1 MTRLTTD
8 PEARESTVTATV
20 LATDIMAGVSG
31 KVYDAGGEDV
41 AIRTKVNDLNVSSK
55 RGVVEGIG
63 PESKRPTG
71 TSHQTGPSTPDETA
85 PALLTKVMSQGITV
99 DDEDQLHNSDKE
111 NMTVPAKL
119 AGVNLQD
126 IESSEHDGDDDF
138 DDGDSV
144 GNMLDRSYDLDG
156 DFGSHAGTNMDDSH
170 NLDADDEEEAEQR
183 RKMDADLEMNLRRA
197 ELRHVEL
204 ELKLVSAEEEVRKAK
219 ESLEK
224 AEAEQQEM
232 QRQAHE
238 AWEEVGEA
246 ERLIQVEQT
255 RREEEDAAKALAERQ
270 ARAIIEA
277 DELRQQ
283 GNEAYR
289 QGNSQHAEA
298 YYKRAIDELESCGI
312 VLEEPSHLTLRTNR
326 AAALMALGHTRDALS
341 ECELVLEI
349 NPYNIRALSRAANCC
364 IKLGDLDAAKKH
376 VDEIGLSPDA
386 TEEDIHAASEQNQ
399 KILVA
404 SVERDRLVGNESY
417 RRGDYS
423 GALHWYDAAINAA
436 ADAIE
441 TDALKSVKVGLH
453 TNRAA
458 AHLMEGN
465 PLPAA
470 EDCCAALR
478 LDSTHTKA
486 QVRLARCLLQLGDFS
501 EARQEASDVIARNSA
516 ELQSK
521 NEAQNVL
528 KDVDLLEGTMKS
540 VGDELQ
546 KIQMTLRTG
555 DHVDDFD
562 ASSLAKSMLD
572 ELETIM
578 VIAPQVPDLI
588 TLKAEA
594 LRLAGKLEEALSL
607 VSGKK
612 AINSRRRFIEV
623 RLQFDLGNVSAC
635 VEAGEHVRELL
646 QMVPE
651 FKLTLKAAMENKE
664 DSVAEDDENIKE
676 LASLPDPEG
685 LLILLQNASKINTC
699 KDNGR
704 EAFVQNKHSE
714 AAKLY
719 GEALVLSAGAP
730 MLEGLFLSNICACE
744 QAMSKYADALS
755 SAGTAVAVAPTFVK
769 AHSRLAT
776 LYTELGMLTEAEAAY
791 KRMLEMPLES
801 NEEMQASA
809 NLASV
814 SARAKNSRP
823 VNWYKLLG
831 IKSSASAADIK
842 KAYRQLALVHH
853 PDKAG
858 RGGVGAAVAKA
869 RADMSSILFKLVG
882 EAQRILT
889 NPAERSKWESAQ
901 ARADHQDSYLS
912 RAHTTARSDL
922 YADPFGD
929 RYERYASQYADFY
942 DEYEGF
948 DDGGYYGV

>member
-1 MTRLTTD
+1 M
-8 PEARESTVTATV
+8 
-20 LATDIMAGVSG
+20 
-31 KVYDAGGEDV
+31 
-41 AIRTKVNDLNVSSK
+41 
-55 RGVVEGIG
+55 
-63 PESKRPTG
+63 
-71 TSHQTGPSTPDETA
+71 
-85 PALLTKVMSQGITV
+85 
-99 DDEDQLHNSDKE
+99 DDEDQSHNSDKE
-111 NMTVPAKL
+111 NMTVSAKL
-119 AGVNLQD
+119 AGLNLQD
-126 IESSEHDGDDDF
+126 IESSELDGDDYDF
-138 DDGDSV
+138 DDDDSV
-144 GNMLDRSYDLDG
+144 GNMVDRSYDLDD
-156 DFGSHAGTNMDDSH
+156 DFGSHAGTNLDDSH

-219 ESLEK
+219 EALKK
-224 AEAEQQEM
+224 AEADQQEM
-232 QRQAHE
+232 QRQAHD

-289 QGNSQHAEA
+289 QGNSEHAET

-326 AAALMALGHTRDALS
+326 AAALMALGHTRDAFS

-364 IKLGDLDAAKKH
+364 IKLGDLVAAKKY

-386 TEEDIHAASEQNQ
+386 TDEDINAASEQNQ

-423 GALHWYDAAINAA
+423 DALHWYDAALNAA
-436 ADAIE
+436 ADAVE

-458 AHLMEGN
+458 AYLMEGN

-521 NEAQNVL
+521 NEARNVL
-528 KDVDLLEGTMKS
+528 KDVDALEGTMKT

-546 KIQMTLRTG
+546 RIQMTLQTG
-555 DHVDDFD
+555 DSGDDYD
-562 ASSLAKSMLD
+562 ASSVAVSMLD
-572 ELETIM
+572 ELETVM

-594 LRLAGKLEEALSL
+594 LRLAGKAEQALSL
-607 VSGKK
+607 VTGKK

-646 QMVPE
+646 QIVPE
-651 FKLTLKAAMENKE
+651 FKLTLKAAMESK
-664 DSVAEDDENIKE
+664 VTEDDENIKE

-685 LLILLQNASKINTC
+685 LLILLEKASKINTC

-704 EAFVQNKHSE
+704 EAFVQGKHSD

-719 GEALVLSAGAP
+719 GEALVMSAGAP

-755 SAGTAVAVAPTFVK
+755 SAGTAVAIAPTFVK

-791 KRMLEMPLES
+791 RRMLEMPLES
-801 NEEMQASA
+801 HEEVQAST

-814 SARAKNSRP
+814 SARAKNNRP
-823 VNWYKLLG
+823 VDWYKLLG
-831 IKSSASAADIK
+831 IKPSASATDIK

-858 RGGVGAAVAKA
+858 RGGVSAAVAKA
-869 RADMSSILFKLVG
+869 RAEMSSILFKHVG
-882 EAQRILT
+882 EAQRVLT
-889 NPAERSKWESAQ
+889 NPAERSKWETAR
-901 ARADHQDSYLS
+901 ARADHQDSYSS
-912 RAHTTARSDL
+912 RAHTTARSDSGF

-929 RYERYASQYADFY
+929 R
-942 DEYEGF
+942 
-948 DDGGYYGV
+948 

>member
-1 MTRLTTD
+1 
-8 PEARESTVTATV
+8 
-20 LATDIMAGVSG
+20 MA
-31 KVYDAGGEDV
+31 YDTSGEDV
-41 AIRTKVNDLNVSSK
+41 GIKTKLNDPNVSAK
-55 RGVVEGIG
+55 RGVLDGTG
-63 PESKRPTG
+63 PESKGRPTG
-71 TSHQTGPSTPDETA
+71 TSHQTGPSTPDENV
-85 PALLTKVMSQGITV
+85 PASLTKGMSEGTQM
-99 DDEDQLHNSDKE
+99 DDEDQSHNSDKE
-111 NMTVPAKL
+111 NMTVSAKL
-119 AGVNLQD
+119 AGLNLQD
-126 IESSEHDGDDDF
+126 IESSELDGDDYDF
-138 DDGDSV
+138 DDDDSV
-144 GNMLDRSYDLDG
+144 GNMVDRSYDLDD
-156 DFGSHAGTNMDDSH
+156 DFGSHAGTNLDDSH

-219 ESLEK
+219 EALKK
-224 AEAEQQEM
+224 AEADQQEM
-232 QRQAHE
+232 QRQAHD

-289 QGNSQHAEA
+289 QGNSEHAET

-326 AAALMALGHTRDALS
+326 AAALMALGHTRDAFS

-364 IKLGDLDAAKKH
+364 IKLGDLVAAKKY

-386 TEEDIHAASEQNQ
+386 TDEDINAASEQNQ

-423 GALHWYDAAINAA
+423 DALHWYDAALNAA
-436 ADAIE
+436 ADAVE

-458 AHLMEGN
+458 AYLMEGN

-521 NEAQNVL
+521 NEARNVL
-528 KDVDLLEGTMKS
+528 KDVDALEGTMKT

-546 KIQMTLRTG
+546 RIQMTLQTG
-555 DHVDDFD
+555 DSGDDYD
-562 ASSLAKSMLD
+562 ASSVAVSMLD
-572 ELETIM
+572 ELETVM

-594 LRLAGKLEEALSL
+594 LRLAGKAEQALSL
-607 VSGKK
+607 VTGKK

-646 QMVPE
+646 QIVPE
-651 FKLTLKAAMENKE
+651 FKLTLKAAMESK
-664 DSVAEDDENIKE
+664 VTEDDENIKE

-685 LLILLQNASKINTC
+685 LLILLEKASKINTC

-704 EAFVQNKHSE
+704 EAFVQGKHSD

-719 GEALVLSAGAP
+719 GEALVMSAGAP

-755 SAGTAVAVAPTFVK
+755 SAGTAVAIAPTFVK

-791 KRMLEMPLES
+791 RRMLEMPLES
-801 NEEMQASA
+801 HEEVQAST

-814 SARAKNSRP
+814 SARAKNNRP
-823 VNWYKLLG
+823 VDWYKLLG
-831 IKSSASAADIK
+831 IKPSASATDIK

-858 RGGVGAAVAKA
+858 RGGVSAAVAKA
-869 RADMSSILFKLVG
+869 RAEMSSILFKHVG
-882 EAQRILT
+882 EAQRVLT
-889 NPAERSKWESAQ
+889 NPAERSKWET
-901 ARADHQDSYLS
+901 ARAREDHQDSYSS
-912 RAHTTARSDL
+912 RAHTTARSDSGF

-929 RYERYASQYADFY
+929 RYGRYSADFY
-942 DEYEGF
+942 DEYEDF
-948 DDGGYYGV
+948 DDGGYYGI